1 MMKNFDTIVYHDK
14 YSDYETIT
22 KTKGMVCVTVLG
34 KVPCGYPK
42 FLDDDIEGY
51 VEIPYSMIGPGEFFV
66 LRADGDSMMNAGI
79 MDNDLILIKKQN
91 YADDGQIVVALNNG
105 EVTLKRIHY
114 DIQKEK
120 YYLAPENDDYPN
132 IIWDEIEILG
142 VAVKVVKNL

>member
-1 MMKNFDTIVYHDK
+1 MENFDTVVYHDK
-14 YSDYETIT
+14 YSDCETMLET
-22 KTKGMVCVTVLG
+22 KEKVCIAILG
-34 KVPCGYPK
+34 KIPCGYPK

-51 VEIPYSMIGPGEFFV
+51 LEIPYSMIGPGEFFV
-66 LRADGDSMMNAGI
+66 LRADGDSMVNAGI
-79 MDNDLILIKKQN
+79 LDNDLVLIKKQN

-105 EVTLKRIHY
+105 GVTLKRIHY

-142 VAVKVVKNL
+142 IAVKVVKNL